1 MTEAEPSNN
10 SVVAEPRL
18 VICIGDI
25 HGYIT
30 KLQNLWSN
38 LESQF
43 DHQHFNAA
51 TIIFL
56 GDYCDRGPDAKKVL
70 DFLINLPSKY
80 PNQKHV
86 FLSGNHDFAFA
97 AFVGVLPEPQNGV
110 SFKEGWKKY
119 EESEDREGWYKGEG
133 YENMHLQGRR
143 WAGHIK
149 ARFNTIKGTEYQGS
163 IYDAGPTFA
172 SYGVPH
178 GSSDLIKAVPDDHK
192 KFLAEM
198 VWIHEEGKLMKLG
211 GFQNVQCSV
220 KEHNPKAK
228 ADDVCI
234 EDEEGIRHCKL
245 IAVHAGLE
253 KGKNVGEQLR
263 FLKAK
268 ETHLPKIEGL
278 SGRKNVWDIPQEL
291 TEKPTIVVSGH
302 HGKLHIEGLRL
313 IIDEGG
319 GFENKPVA
327 AIALPSMKLVR
338 DTDNLTK

>member
-1 MTEAEPSNN
+1 MYPKAFSLSIEGQNRTTTEPKMTEAEPSNN
-10 SVVAEPRL
+10 STVAKPRL

-25 HGYIT
+25 HGHIT

-38 LESQF
+38 LETQF
-43 DHQHFNAA
+43 DPQHFNAA

-56 GDYCDRGPDAKKVL
+56 GDYCDRGPDTKKVL
-70 DFLINLPSKY
+70 DFLIDLPSRY

-110 SFKEGWKKY
+110 SFKEGWKEY
-119 EESEDREGWYKGEG
+119 EESEDREGWYKGDG
-133 YENMHLQGRR
+133 YENMHLEGRR

-149 ARFNTIKGTEYQGS
+149 VGFNTIKGTECKGS
-163 IYDAGPTFA
+163 IYDAGPTFT

-178 GSSDLIKAVPDDHK
+178 GSSDLLKAVPDDHK
-192 KFLAEM
+192 KFLADT
-198 VWIHEEGKLMKLG
+198 VWVHEE
-211 GFQNVQCSV
+211 
-220 KEHNPKAK
+220 
-228 ADDVCI
+228 DDVCI

-245 IAVHAGLE
+245 IAAHAGLE
-253 KGKNVGEQLR
+253 EGKNVGEQLR

-268 ETHLPKIEGL
+268 ETHVPKIEAL
-278 SGRKNVWDIPQEL
+278 SGRKTVWDIPKEL
-291 TEKPTIVVSGH
+291 TEKPILVVSGH

>member
-1 MTEAEPSNN
+1 MKRVRTGKGGIKEKGMRICICKE
-10 SVVAEPRL
+10 ECGL
-18 VICIGDI
+18 VI
-25 HGYIT
+25 
-30 KLQNLWSN
+30 LRQNLIPKGMNLWALFMMLVPLLPPMVSLMSSN
-38 LESQF
+38 L
-43 DHQHFNAA
+43 
-51 TIIFL
+51 
-56 GDYCDRGPDAKKVL
+56 
-70 DFLINLPSKY
+70 
-80 PNQKHV
+80 
-86 FLSGNHDFAFA
+86 
-97 AFVGVLPEPQNGV
+97 
-110 SFKEGWKKY
+110 
-119 EESEDREGWYKGEG
+119 
-133 YENMHLQGRR
+133 M
-143 WAGHIK
+143 
-149 ARFNTIKGTEYQGS
+149 
-163 IYDAGPTFA
+163 
-172 SYGVPH
+172 
-178 GSSDLIKAVPDDHK
+178 KAVPDDHK

-278 SGRKNVWDIPQEL
+278 SGRECLGYTRVGNDSDEL

>member
-1 MTEAEPSNN
+1 MAEAEPSNN
-10 SVVAEPRL
+10 SVVAEPTL

-43 DHQHFNAA
+43 DPQHFNAA

-70 DFLINLPSKY
+70 DFLINFSSKY

-133 YENMHLQGRR
+133 YENMHLQGRM

-149 ARFNTIKGTEYQGS
+149 AKFDTKGNEFMGS
-163 IYDAGPTFA
+163 VYDA
-172 SYGVPH
+172 
-178 GSSDLIKAVPDDHK
+178 DLMKAVPDDHK

-198 VWIHEEGKLMKLG
+198 VWIHEE
-211 GFQNVQCSV
+211 
-220 KEHNPKAK
+220 
-228 ADDVCI
+228 DDVCI

-278 SGRKNVWDIPQEL
+278 SGRKNVWDIPEEL

-327 AIALPSMKLVR
+327 AIVLPSMKLVR